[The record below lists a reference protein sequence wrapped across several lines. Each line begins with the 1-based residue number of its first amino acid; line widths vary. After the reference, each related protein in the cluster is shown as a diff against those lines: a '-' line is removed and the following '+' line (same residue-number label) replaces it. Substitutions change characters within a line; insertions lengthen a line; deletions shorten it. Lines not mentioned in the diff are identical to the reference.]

1 MMSTLQLIKGVSKYF
16 PKPTNFKTFCG
27 SFGLQQISYQSSL
40 SGRIGED
47 KIVRSPF
54 PDTKIPQT
62 SLYNFIFN
70 KFDFFDNQ
78 VALVDGITRAEVS
91 FSQLRDQTNRISS
104 GFRHLGFQKGDVL
117 ALCAPNSVDYG
128 KVFFA
133 TIAAGGIVTTC
144 NPTYTAQE
152 LNYQFKNSNAK
163 YIATIPALLPTI
175 KKAAEN
181 LHIKKIIVIDE
192 VQQDHAEIISLASL
206 VQDSGSRFEIES
218 VDSKNDI
225 AILPYSSGTTGLP
238 KGVMLT
244 HYNIV
249 ANCCQLDHPEIIGI
263 NSGDTVMSVLPFFH
277 IYGMVVVLFE
287 VLYTG
292 AKQIILPKFEPHS
305 FLSAIQDCHISYANL
320 VPPLILFLAKH
331 PDISK
336 YNVSSLKRIMSG
348 AAPLGAEVLQEACAR
363 TGIETIRQG
372 YGLTETSPVTHC
384 KPLSLG
390 MEKPRS
396 IVPPIP
402 NQECKI
408 IDLST
413 GESLGPN
420 EEGEVVIAGP
430 NIMKGY
436 LNQPEETKKCVDADG
451 WFYTGDVGYYDNDGH
466 FYITDRLKELIKVK
480 GLQVAPAELEALLH
494 HHPKIADAAVVGVP
508 HDRLGEAPRAF
519 VVRRDLL
526 VSEKEIELY
535 VRENLAKHK
544 WLVGGVKF
552 IEEIPKSASGKIL
565 RRTLKETVTI

>member
-1 MMSTLQLIKGVSKYF
+1 MSTLQLIKGISKYF
-16 PKPTNFKTFCG
+16 PKTTNFKTFCG
-27 SFGLQQISYQSSL
+27 SFRLQQVSYQSSL
-40 SGRIGED
+40 SGRISED
-47 KIVRSPF
+47 RIVCSPF

-62 SLYNFIFN
+62 SLYNFIFD
-70 KFDFFDNQ
+70 KFDLFDNQ

-104 GFRHLGFQKGDVL
+104 GFRRMGFQKGDVL

-181 LHIKKIIVIDE
+181 LDIRKIIVIDE
-192 VQQDHAEIISLASL
+192 GQQDHVEIISLASFL
-206 VQDSGSRFEIES
+206 QESGSRFEIES

-225 AILPYSSGTTGLP
+225 AVLPYSSGTTGLP

-263 NSGDTVMSVLPFFH
+263 TSGDTVMSILPFFH

-305 FLSAIQDCHISYANL
+305 FLSAIQECRISYASL

-331 PDISK
+331 PDVSK
-336 YNVSSLKRIMSG
+336 YNVSSLKSIMSG
-348 AAPLGAEVLQEACAR
+348 AAPLGAEVLQEARAR

-384 KPLSLG
+384 KPLGLG

-396 IVPPIP
+396 IGPPIP
-402 NQECKI
+402 NQECKV

-436 LNQPEETKKCVDADG
+436 LNLPEETQKCIDADG
-451 WFYTGDVGYYDNDGH
+451 WFYTGDVGYYDKDGH

-494 HHPKIADAAVVGVP
+494 HHPKIADAAVVSVP

-519 VVRRDLL
+519 VVRRDLS

-535 VRENLAKHK
+535 VRENLAEHK

-565 RRTLKETVTI
+565 RRTLKKQ